1 MSEPFFQSHNKSE
14 LQRIQ
19 AEAEEMNDLE
29 FKSQFVM
36 QPVWEIILAI
46 FRHLFKAL

>member
-19 AEAEEMNDLE
+19 AEADKWNDIE
-29 FKSQFVM
+29 FKAQFVM
-36 QPVWEIILAI
+36 QPVWEIIIAI
-46 FRHLFKAL
+46 FKHLFKAL